1 MFGKSRKTEKE
12 RKEKEYGEK
21 DGEKKVEKKDKKGER
36 ERRLSGNMRK
46 ISVWIRKRLGGKYP
60 GQTEVEENLKLLG
73 PEREVKERAEAYYA
87 EKTGLMLKVLGAG
100 FVLALLFVLTSGSS
114 RVLTEGYFLPR
125 KEKAYTQELRLS
137 MEEGGQENVSVKVE
151 PRALT
156 AEESRDLLE
165 KEVNRMEDYIL
176 GENASLEEVRSDLNL
191 IREIEDTPVT
201 VEWELDTY
209 ETLNLDGSLR
219 LENLKEE
226 GSLTELTARL
236 VCGEEEEIY
245 RAVVK
250 IYPPIPTEEEQWKET
265 VSEALAAAQQES
277 SSQKMKKLPERIGGV
292 AVSWTE
298 APSSSALTVLFL
310 TLSAAV
316 LVYVAKDR
324 ELKKQVQERERQMQR
339 DYAGIVSKL
348 VLLMGAGAAARNA
361 WETIVK
367 EYQQKRDKGEI
378 KPRFAYE
385 EMALAC
391 HEMQSGVAETKVY
404 ENFGIRCRLPC
415 YLKLSALLEQNLRK
429 GSKGLSQILNAEIL
443 EAFEQR
449 KDCARNQGE
458 EAATRLLFPMVMML
472 AVVMILILIP
482 AGMSMQ
488 M

>member
-1 MFGKSRKTEKE
+1 M
-12 RKEKEYGEK
+12 
-21 DGEKKVEKKDKKGER
+21 
-36 ERRLSGNMRK
+36 
-46 ISVWIRKRLGGKYP
+46 
-60 GQTEVEENLKLLG
+60 
-73 PEREVKERAEAYYA
+73 
-87 EKTGLMLKVLGAG
+87 
-100 FVLALLFVLTSGSS
+100 
-114 RVLTEGYFLPR
+114 
-125 KEKAYTQELRLS
+125 
-137 MEEGGQENVSVKVE
+137 
-151 PRALT
+151 
-156 AEESRDLLE
+156 
-165 KEVNRMEDYIL
+165 
-176 GENASLEEVRSDLNL
+176 
-191 IREIEDTPVT
+191 
-201 VEWELDTY
+201 
-209 ETLNLDGSLR
+209 
-219 LENLKEE
+219 
-226 GSLTELTARL
+226 
-236 VCGEEEEIY
+236 CGEEDEIY

-310 TLSAAV
+310 ALSAVA

-391 HEMQSGVAETKVY
+391 HEMQSGVAETKAY